1 MLKYGDWSTKINPE
15 NQVDHMESMRKP
27 GKSYFYDNVNPQDVV
42 DKYADM
48 VELIKTFILTKKE

>member
-1 MLKYGDWSTKINPE
+1 
-15 NQVDHMESMRKP
+15 MESMRKL

>member
-1 MLKYGDWSTKINPE
+1 MNPE
-15 NQVDHMESMRKP
+15 KQVDHMESMRKL